1 MQSSRHMA
9 THCHGSGATKQKTE
23 VHYQHFIFHE
33 ANISAANSSD
43 KERRQNAFTNDTLLI
58 STGAGN
64 NRAANKSL
72 LSHTHTRTHTALHTH
87 IHSCTHMLQL
97 KKAIHPHKTRKNE
110 ARRAEKKR
118 KKKKKKKSL
127 QQCTGEW
134 ARYEFFNVPNTSWSA
149 FVPAKTMSSG
159 RE

>member
-1 MQSSRHMA
+1 MA

-33 ANISAANSSD
+33 ANISTANSSD

-72 LSHTHTRTHTALHTH
+72 LSHTHTHAHSTTHTHPLMYTH
-87 IHSCTHMLQL
+87 API
-97 KKAIHPHKTRKNE
+97 KKGNPSTQNE
-110 ARRAEKKR
+110 KE
-118 KKKKKKKSL
+118 
-127 QQCTGEW
+127 
-134 ARYEFFNVPNTSWSA
+134 
-149 FVPAKTMSSG
+149 
-159 RE
+159 